1 MPLLCSKSQ
10 PAIKQIELSPRWLKA
25 VVAQLEIRPVPIAKS
40 LSPDTFEKI
49 LSVGA
54 VLLLVTAITAVLK
67 GSASWDQIPVLV
79 WLHLATIFVALALTP
94 IMLLRTRGDRPHRR
108 LGWIWVSAMFMT
120 AALTFGIRISRDGGF
135 SVIHIL
141 SLWVVIQVP
150 IIVWHAKNHRIEKHR
165 AKVRG
170 MVLGALL
177 IAGFFTFPFGRLMGQ
192 WLFS

>member
-1 MPLLCSKSQ
+1 
-10 PAIKQIELSPRWLKA
+10 
-25 VVAQLEIRPVPIAKS
+25 VPIAKS

-67 GSASWDQIPVLV
+67 GSASWDQIPILV

>member
-1 MPLLCSKSQ
+1 M
-10 PAIKQIELSPRWLKA
+10 SPMA
-25 VVAQLEIRPVPIAKS
+25 VMKS

-49 LSVGA
+49 LSAGA
-54 VLLLVTAITAVLK
+54 VVLLAVAVTAVLK
-67 GSASWDQIPVLV
+67 GHSSWGQISTLV
-79 WLHLATIFVALALTP
+79 WLHLGTIFIALFLTP
-94 IMLLRTRGDRPHRR
+94 IMLLRQRGDAFHRR
-108 LGWIWVSAMFMT
+108 LGWIWVSAMFLT
-120 AALTFGIRISRDGGF
+120 AALTFGIRVSRSGGF
-135 SVIHIL
+135 SIIHIL

-165 AKVRG
+165 TKVRG